1 MKDLWRGNSKRDQLL
16 SNSRGEVI
24 AVGGNKIDYKNV
36 QKDYSV
42 GNIDLTRLIEEEEE
56 VTNHNGFFS
65 AFLNLLM
72 TSLNLLVQAVV
83 TINQ

>member
-36 QKDYSV
+36 QKDYSA

-56 VTNHNGFFS
+56 VTNHNGFF
-65 AFLNLLM
+65 FCFP
-72 TSLNLLVQAVV
+72 
-83 TINQ
+83 